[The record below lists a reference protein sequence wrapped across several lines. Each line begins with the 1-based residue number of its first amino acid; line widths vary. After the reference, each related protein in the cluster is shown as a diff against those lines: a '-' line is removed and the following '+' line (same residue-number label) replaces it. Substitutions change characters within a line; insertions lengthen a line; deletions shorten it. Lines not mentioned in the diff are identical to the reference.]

1 MASHQEQTKEMQTQK
16 QTQTQKQ
23 EQLLPT
29 TIEFIFTYCS
39 VNVPFSI
46 AMKSQ
51 FLSDMVEDIGIQCI
65 EDGKL
70 NIIYDYYEFTK
81 EELELYFYLVET
93 YYTSGYNVLANTIL
107 ENNISPQLLCNFI
120 KLSDFLN
127 ITLFI
132 DALCEN
138 MADYTSSFIQQV

>member
-1 MASHQEQTKEMQTQK
+1 MTSHQEQTL
-16 QTQTQKQ
+16 KQ

-65 EDGKL
+65 KDGKL
-70 NIIYDYYEFTK
+70 NIIYDSYEFTK

-107 ENNISPQLLCNFI
+107 ENNISPQHHLYNKYKHYTNISNKNINNYYLLI
-120 KLSDFLN
+120 FLLKSP
-127 ITLFI
+127 IP
-132 DALCEN
+132 
-138 MADYTSSFIQQV
+138 

>member
-1 MASHQEQTKEMQTQK
+1 MASQQEQTPEKTQK
-16 QTQTQKQ
+16 QTKQ
-23 EQLLPT
+23 MQMQIQVPT
-29 TIEFIFTYCS
+29 TIEFIFTHCS

-51 FLSDMVEDIGIQCI
+51 FLSDMVEDIGMQCI

-70 NIIYDYYEFTK
+70 NIIYDSYEFTK

-120 KLSDFLN
+120 KLTDFLN

-138 MADYTSSFIQQV
+138 MADYTASFIKQM

>member
-1 MASHQEQTKEMQTQK
+1 
-16 QTQTQKQ
+16 
-23 EQLLPT
+23 
-29 TIEFIFTYCS
+29 
-39 VNVPFSI
+39 
-46 AMKSQ
+46 MKSQ

-70 NIIYDYYEFTK
+70 NIIYDSYEFTK
-81 EELELYFYLVET
+81 EELELYFYLVKT

-107 ENNISPQLLCNFI
+107 EKNISPQLLCNFI

-132 DALCEN
+132 DALCKN
-138 MADYTSSFIQQV
+138 MADYTALFIQQV